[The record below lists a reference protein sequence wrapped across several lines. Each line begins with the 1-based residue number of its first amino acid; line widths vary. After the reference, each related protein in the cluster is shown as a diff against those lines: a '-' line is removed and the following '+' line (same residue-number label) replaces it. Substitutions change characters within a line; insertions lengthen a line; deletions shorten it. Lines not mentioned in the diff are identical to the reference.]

1 MPATHANVD
10 IPTPARYMARL
21 CNHFTHRVTVHR
33 EADRARIEFPNGL
46 CTLLAT
52 DQKLELSI
60 EAGDAATLDRL
71 EQVVTRHL
79 KQVASAET
87 FEVAW
92 TRSET

>member
-1 MPATHANVD
+1 MPTAHASVE

-46 CTLLAT
+46 CSLQAT
-52 DQKLELSI
+52 DVKLEMRI
-60 EAGDAATLDRL
+60 EADDTATLDRL
-71 EQVVTRHL
+71 EQVVARHL

-87 FEVAW
+87 FEVQW
-92 TRSET
+92 VRSEA

>member
-1 MPATHANVD
+1 MPIAQASVEM
-10 IPTPARYMARL
+10 PTPARYMARL

-46 CTLLAT
+46 CMLQAT
-52 DQKLELSI
+52 EQKLEMRL
-60 EAGDAATLDRL
+60 EAQDAATLDRL
-71 EQVVTRHL
+71 EQVVARHL

-92 TRSET
+92 ARSDT